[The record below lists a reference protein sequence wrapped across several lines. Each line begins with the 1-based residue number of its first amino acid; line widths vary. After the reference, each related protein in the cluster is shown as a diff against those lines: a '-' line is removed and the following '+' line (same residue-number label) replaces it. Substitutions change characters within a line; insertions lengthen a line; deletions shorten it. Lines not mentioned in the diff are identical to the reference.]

1 MQNHKAKREKAKR
14 RSKLNS
20 HTFCVLSML
29 PTHLHHMRKA
39 GTIDWVPV
47 SSNHMAKTA
56 PPRAKS
62 KKSNYPTP
70 GTTKSV
76 KSPTHGP
83 RMTVKSPPYA
93 LPPPP
98 PA

>member
-62 KKSNYPTP
+62 KNQIIL
-70 GTTKSV
+70 
-76 KSPTHGP
+76 P
-83 RMTVKSPPYA
+83 RGQLNLSKA
-93 LPPPP
+93 LPTGQE
-98 PA
+98 

>member
-29 PTHLHHMRKA
+29 PTHLHRMRKA

-47 SSNHMAKTA
+47 SSNHMAAKNQIIL
-56 PPRAKS
+56 PRGQLNLS
-62 KKSNYPTP
+62 K
-70 GTTKSV
+70 
-76 KSPTHGP
+76 
-83 RMTVKSPPYA
+83 A
-93 LPPPP
+93 LPTGQE
-98 PA
+98 